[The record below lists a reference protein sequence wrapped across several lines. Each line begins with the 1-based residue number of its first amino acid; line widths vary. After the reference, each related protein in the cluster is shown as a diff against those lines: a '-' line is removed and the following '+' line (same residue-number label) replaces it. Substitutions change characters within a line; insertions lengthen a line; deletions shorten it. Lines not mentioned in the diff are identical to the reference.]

1 MSAKLLGVVATAFL
15 IAVAG
20 CKNETKQGATDSAP
34 TLVQAAPVSP
44 SPRVLTKEASSPP
57 TGAKGSVKLTVG
69 TLANMTYRLVEGKSV
84 TAVTLV
90 GSKGQINED
99 DGGEQFWLDEE
110 HVVFGD
116 LDGDGVDD
124 AIVVLVSSG
133 GGSGIFYQLVAV
145 TQRNGIV
152 ETPAVKS
159 LGDRITINQ
168 INIANRVVTVDMI
181 THGPDDPSCCPTER
195 QVLKLKVQGSEFV
208 PAQ

>member
-15 IAVAG
+15 SAVAG
-20 CKNETKQGATDSAP
+20 CKNETKQVAP
-34 TLVQAAPVSP
+34 NSVSQVAPVSP

-57 TGAKGSVKLTVG
+57 TGANGSAGLTVA
-69 TLANMTYRLVEGKSV
+69 TLSNMTYRLGDGKSV
-84 TAVTLV
+84 TTVTLV
-90 GSKGQINED
+90 GAKGQTNEE
-99 DGGEQFWLDEE
+99 DGGEQFWLEE
-110 HVVFGD
+110 HVAFGD

-124 AIVVLVSSG
+124 AVVVLVSSG

-145 TQRNGIV
+145 RQRNGIV

-159 LGDRITINQ
+159 LGDRIMINQ
-168 INIANRVVTVDMI
+168 INITNRIVAVDMI

-195 QVLKLKVQGSEFV
+195 QVLKLKAQGSEFV

>member
-1 MSAKLLGVVATAFL
+1 MSAKLLGVVATAFM
-15 IAVAG
+15 ITVAG

-34 TLVQAAPVSP
+34 TLVQAAPVSL

-57 TGAKGSVKLTVG
+57 TGAKGSAKLTVSK
-69 TLANMTYRLVEGKSV
+69 LANMTYRLVEGKSV

-90 GSKGQINED
+90 GSKGQTNEE
-99 DGGEQFWLDEE
+99 DGGEQFWLDE
-110 HVVFGD
+110 HVAFGD
-116 LDGDGVDD
+116 LDGDAVDD
-124 AIVVLVSSG
+124 AVVVLVSSG

-159 LGDRITINQ
+159 LGDRIMINQ
-168 INIANRVVTVDMI
+168 INITNRIVTVDMI

>member
-1 MSAKLLGVVATAFL
+1 MSAKLLGVVATAFM
-15 IAVAG
+15 ITVAG

-57 TGAKGSVKLTVG
+57 TGAKGLAKLTVSK
-69 TLANMTYRLVEGKSV
+69 LANMTYRLVDGKWV
-84 TAVTLV
+84 TTVTLV
-90 GSKGQINED
+90 GSKGQTNED
-99 DGGEQFWLDEE
+99 DGGEEFWLEE
-110 HVVFGD
+110 HVAFGD

-124 AIVVLVSSG
+124 AVVVLVSSG
-133 GGSGIFYQLVAV
+133 GGSGIFYKLVAV
-145 TQRNGIV
+145 RQRNGIV

-159 LGDRITINQ
+159 LGDRIMINQ
-168 INIANRVVTVDMI
+168 INITNRIVAVDMI
-181 THGPDDPSCCPTER
+181 THGPHDPSCCPTEQ

>member
-1 MSAKLLGVVATAFL
+1 MSARLLGVVATAFM
-15 IAVAG
+15 ITVVG
-20 CKNETKQGATDSAP
+20 CKNETKRGATDSAP
-34 TLVQAAPVSP
+34 TLVQAAPISP
-44 SPRVLTKEASSPP
+44 SLKILTKEASSPP
-57 TGAKGSVKLTVG
+57 TGAKGSVKLTVS
-69 TLANMTYRLVEGKSV
+69 TLANMTYRLAEGKSV
-84 TAVTLV
+84 TSITLV
-90 GSKGQINED
+90 DSKGQTNEE

-145 TQRNGIV
+145 KQRNGIV

-159 LGDRITINQ
+159 LGDRITINR
-168 INIANRVVTVDMI
+168 INITNRIVAVDMI

>member
-1 MSAKLLGVVATAFL
+1 M
-15 IAVAG
+15 
-20 CKNETKQGATDSAP
+20 
-34 TLVQAAPVSP
+34 VQAAPVSP

-84 TAVTLV
+84 AAVTLV
-90 GSKGQINED
+90 GSKGQTNEEE
-99 DGGEQFWLDEE
+99 GGEQFWLDNE

-116 LDGDGVDD
+116 VDGDGVDD
-124 AIVVLVSSG
+124 AVVVLVSSG

-145 TQRNGIV
+145 RQRNGIV

-168 INIANRVVTVDMI
+168 INITNRIVTVDMI

>member
-1 MSAKLLGVVATAFL
+1 MSAKLLGVVATAFM
-15 IAVAG
+15 ITVAG

-57 TGAKGSVKLTVG
+57 TGAKGSAKLTVSK
-69 TLANMTYRLVEGKSV
+69 LANMTYRLVEGKSV

-90 GSKGQINED
+90 GAKGQTTED
-99 DGGEQFWLDEE
+99 DGGEEFWLEE
-110 HVVFGD
+110 HVAFGD

-124 AIVVLVSSG
+124 AVVVLVSSG
-133 GGSGIFYQLVAV
+133 GGSGLFYNLVAV
-145 TQRNGIV
+145 RQRNGIV

-159 LGDRITINQ
+159 LGDRIMINQ
-168 INIANRVVTVDMI
+168 INITNRIVTVDMI
-181 THGPDDPSCCPTER
+181 THGPHDPSCCPTER

>member
-1 MSAKLLGVVATAFL
+1 MT
-15 IAVAG
+15 
-20 CKNETKQGATDSAP
+20 
-34 TLVQAAPVSP
+34 TL
-44 SPRVLTKEASSPP
+44 E
-57 TGAKGSVKLTVG
+57 
-69 TLANMTYRLVEGKSV
+69 NMTYRLVDGKSLA
-84 TAVTLV
+84 AVTLV
-90 GSKGQINED
+90 GSKGQTNEE

-116 LDGDGVDD
+116 LDGDDVDD

-145 TQRNGIV
+145 TLHNGIV

-159 LGDRITINQ
+159 LGDRIKINQ
-168 INIANRVVTVDMI
+168 INIRGGNVTVDMI

-208 PAQ
+208 AAQ

>member
-1 MSAKLLGVVATAFL
+1 MAIAFL

-20 CKNETKQGATDSAP
+20 CKNETKQVAP
-34 TLVQAAPVSP
+34 NGVSQTAPVSP

-57 TGAKGSVKLTVG
+57 TGAKGSAKLTVAM
-69 TLANMTYRLVEGKSV
+69 LSNMTYRLGDGKSV

-90 GSKGQINED
+90 GAKGQTNEE
-99 DGGEQFWLDEE
+99 DGGEQFWLDEK
-110 HVVFGD
+110 HIAFGD

-133 GGSGIFYQLVAV
+133 GGTGIFYQLVAV

-159 LGDRITINQ
+159 LGDRIMINQ
-168 INIANRVVTVDMI
+168 INITNRIVTADMI
-181 THGPDDPSCCPTER
+181 TQGPDDPLCCPTER

>member
-20 CKNETKQGATDSAP
+20 CKNETKQAAP
-34 TLVQAAPVSP
+34 NSVSQTAPVSP

-57 TGAKGSVKLTVG
+57 TGAKGSVKLTVA
-69 TLANMTYRLVEGKSV
+69 TLSNMTYRLGDGKSA
-84 TAVTLV
+84 TTVTLV
-90 GSKGQINED
+90 GAKGQTNEE
-99 DGGEQFWLDEE
+99 DGGEQFWLDEG
-110 HVVFGD
+110 HVAFGD

-133 GGSGIFYQLVAV
+133 GGTGIFYQLVAV

-159 LGDRITINQ
+159 LGDRIMINQ
-168 INIANRVVTVDMI
+168 INITNRIVTVDMI
-181 THGPDDPSCCPTER
+181 TQGPDDPLCCPTER
-195 QVLKLKVQGSEFV
+195 QVFKLKAQGSEFV

>member
-1 MSAKLLGVVATAFL
+1 MNTKPAWVVVVAIVLA
-15 IAVAG
+15 IAG
-20 CKNETKQGATDSAP
+20 CKNQSHQAATNSAP

-44 SPRVLTKEASSPP
+44 SPRVLTKEVSSPP
-57 TGAKGSVKLTVG
+57 TGAKGSVKLTVSM
-69 TLANMTYRLVEGKSV
+69 LANMTYRLVDGKWV

-90 GSKGQINED
+90 GAKGQTNED
-99 DGGEQFWLDEE
+99 DGGEEFWLEE
-110 HVVFGD
+110 HVAFGD

-124 AIVVLVSSG
+124 AVVVLVSSG

-159 LGDRITINQ
+159 LGDRIMINQ
-168 INIANRVVTVDMI
+168 INITNRIVTVDMI
-181 THGPDDPSCCPTER
+181 THGPHDPSCCPTER
-195 QVLKLKVQGSEFV
+195 QVLKLKVQGNEFV